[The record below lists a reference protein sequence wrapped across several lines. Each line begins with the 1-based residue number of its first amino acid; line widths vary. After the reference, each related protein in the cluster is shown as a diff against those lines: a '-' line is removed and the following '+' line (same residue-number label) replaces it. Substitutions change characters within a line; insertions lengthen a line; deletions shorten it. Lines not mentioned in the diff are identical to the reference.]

1 MVRTPHCLPFLPQ
14 PKHPTNHASSS
25 DYNYELDPFG
35 QCALVKGLSPKDPAA
50 WCKEHPDAIEY
61 HEPTGYRRIPLTT
74 CVGGAAYDAESPAH
88 ACAGHEDEFERKH
101 AVSGVVVF
109 FAVTVPFALAAA
121 AGWYVWRN
129 WSGKFGQIRLGDQG
143 GSVFEADRPWVRYPV
158 IALSA
163 VVAVVGALPLV
174 GAALWRSVRGLGEK
188 VGLFGGDSGRG
199 RWSRLGGGG
208 GGTRRFTTRDS
219 FARGSGD
226 YAIVDDDEGELLGED
241 SDEEAV

>member
-1 MVRTPHCLPFLPQ
+1 MVNPPNIFHH
-14 PKHPTNHASSS
+14 KVSTNNPCS

-35 QCALVKGLSPKDPAA
+35 QCALVRGLSPKDPSA
-50 WCKEHPDAIEY
+50 WCKEHPDAMEY

-74 CVGGAAYDAESPAH
+74 CAGGAAFDKESPSH
-88 ACAGHEDEFERKH
+88 PCTGHEDEYERAH
-101 AVSGVVVF
+101 ATPGIVIF

-129 WSGKFGQIRLGDQG
+129 WNGKFGQIRLGDHG
-143 GSVFEADRPWVRYPV
+143 AAAFDSDRVWVKYPV
-158 IALSA
+158 IAVSA
-163 VVAVVGALPLV
+163 IVALVGALPLV
-174 GAALWRSVRGLGEK
+174 VAAVWRSVRGLVGGGVGGAGGE
-188 VGLFGGDSGRG
+188 GGRG
-199 RWSRLGGGG
+199 RWSRLGGG

-241 SDEEAV
+241 SDEEVV